1 MKTFLIIILTLFMV
15 NLAFSINLGVLP
27 EVLKPENIEVEDNEI
42 FVVEGA
48 AIYIFSTENLKL
60 IKKIGREGEGPG
72 ELKVTPFLSNSIS
85 ILKDQIV
92 FDSIDKMVFFSR
104 AGEYLKEKKRS
115 PQFTQMLPVRNN
127 YIVRKRLLIDNKQF
141 ASINLFDSKTKEI
154 TELYKQEFSAQ
165 RHLIYMIPDSINIQV
180 HEDKVFIEESPKGF
194 LIEVFNDKGK
204 KLYQVD
210 KEVERIMLSKGE
222 REKALNRLKADPF
235 VKMQRGGWEEFKKQ
249 NKLIFPKSY
258 PAVRNFVID
267 DNKIYVQTYKIQG
280 GKAEYIIM
288 DLKGKIMDKIFLP
301 VVQKPSFTE
310 QMLGTNIKFFSISRN
325 KFYYL
330 IEKEEEWEL
339 HVEMIG
345 K

>member
-1 MKTFLIIILTLFMV
+1 MKTFLIIALLLLMV
-15 NLAFSINLGVLP
+15 SLGFSKNLGVIP
-27 EVLKPENIEVEDNEI
+27 EVLKPENIEVDGNEI

-48 AIYIFSTENLKL
+48 TIFIFSTENLKL
-60 IKKIGREGEGPG
+60 IKKIGKKGEGPG

-85 ILKDQIV
+85 ISEDQIV
-92 FDSIDKMVFFSR
+92 FDSIDKLVFFSR

-115 PQFTQMLPVRNN
+115 PQFTQMLPIKDN

-141 ASINLFDSKTKEI
+141 ASINLFDPKTKKI

-165 RHLIYMIPDSINIQV
+165 RNLINMIPDSINIQV
-180 HEDKVFIEESPKGF
+180 HEDKLFIEESPTGF
-194 LIEVFNDKGK
+194 LIEVFNDKGE
-204 KLYQVD
+204 KLYQIN
-210 KEVERIMLSKGE
+210 KEVERIMLSKE
-222 REKALNRLKADPF
+222 EKETALNQLKTDPF

-258 PAVRNFVID
+258 PAIQSLVIS
-267 DNKIYVQTYKIQG
+267 DNKIYVRTYKIQD

-288 DLKGKIMDKIFLP
+288 DLKGKILNKIFLP

-310 QMLGTNIKFFSISRN
+310 QMLGTNIKFFSIERN

-330 IEKEEEWEL
+330 KEKEEEWEL
-339 HVEMIG
+339 HVEMID